1 MIENYKL
8 TKGVLLDTDLDEEDW
23 DGLIKDFKNTV
34 KEKSKKDFPQDV
46 YQQLF
51 GAISAVF
58 LSWES
63 NRAKVYR
70 KLNQIPSEW
79 GTAVN
84 VQSMVFGNM
93 GNDCATGVV
102 FTRNPSDGVND
113 IYGEYLINAQGED
126 VVAGTRTPQY
136 ITKKA
141 KREAKV
147 EALSMEESMPKV
159 YLELHKIGSR
169 VLSVIALS
177 LEIDKN
183 FFTPWIEKGNSLLR
197 SIHYPP
203 VDSSLN
209 PHRARAHEDINLIT
223 LLIGAEEG
231 GLEVLNKDGSWIKV
245 SPSSEAIVCNIGDMM
260 QLVTDKKL
268 KSTTH
273 RVIQDKL
280 TESKPRYSIPFFL
293 HPAPSINLK
302 SIFRKDDKGIL
313 ADDFLNLCTGNI
325 IAVIKSS
332 SSNFL
337 NLLLTLLFKYLF
349 KVGLTSLTFFNA
361 L

>member
-1 MIENYKL
+1 MNK
-8 TKGVLLDTDLDEEDW
+8 
-23 DGLIKDFKNTV
+23 
-34 KEKSKKDFPQDV
+34 
-46 YQQLF
+46 
-51 GAISAVF
+51 
-58 LSWES
+58 
-63 NRAKVYR
+63 
-70 KLNQIPSEW
+70 QIPELSFVDIEI
-79 GTAVN
+79 GDSNSINILSDALEDHGFFSITEHGLSNKLVDKCYQLSKQFFDLEYEIKNKYSSVGSKGARGYTPKGIETAVGEN
-84 VQSMVFGNM
+84 VPDQKEFWHHGP
-93 GNDCATGVV
+93 VV
-102 FTRNPSDGVND
+102 DDTFDQKIPKNIIID
-113 IYGEYLINAQGED
+113 E
-126 VVAGTRTPQY
+126 
-136 ITKKA
+136 
-141 KREAKV
+141 
-147 EALSMEESMPKV
+147 MPEFNKYYDEL

-177 LEIDKN
+177 LDIDKN

-203 VDSSLN
+203 VDSNLN

-302 SIFRKDDKGIL
+302 SIFRDSDEGIL
-313 ADDFLNLCTGNI
+313 ANDFLDQRLKE
-325 IAVIKSS
+325 IK
-332 SSNFL
+332 L
-337 NLLLTLLFKYLF
+337 Y
-349 KVGLTSLTFFNA
+349 
-361 L
+361 

>member
-1 MIENYKL
+1 MNK
-8 TKGVLLDTDLDEEDW
+8 
-23 DGLIKDFKNTV
+23 
-34 KEKSKKDFPQDV
+34 
-46 YQQLF
+46 
-51 GAISAVF
+51 
-58 LSWES
+58 
-63 NRAKVYR
+63 
-70 KLNQIPSEW
+70 QIPELSFVDIEK
-79 GTAVN
+79 GDSNSINILSDALEDHGFFSITEHGLSNELVDKCYQLSKQFFDLEYEIKNKYSSVGSKGARGYTPKGIETAVGES
-84 VQSMVFGNM
+84 VPDQKEFWHHGP
-93 GNDCATGVV
+93 VV
-102 FTRNPSDGVND
+102 DDTFDQKIPKNIIID
-113 IYGEYLINAQGED
+113 E
-126 VVAGTRTPQY
+126 
-136 ITKKA
+136 
-141 KREAKV
+141 
-147 EALSMEESMPKV
+147 MPEFNKYYDEL

-177 LEIDKN
+177 LDIDKN

-203 VDSSLN
+203 VDSNLN

-293 HPAPSINLK
+293 HPAPSINLR
-302 SIFRKDDKGIL
+302 SIFRDSDEGIL
-313 ADDFLNLCTGNI
+313 ANDFLDQRLKE
-325 IAVIKSS
+325 IK
-332 SSNFL
+332 L
-337 NLLLTLLFKYLF
+337 Y
-349 KVGLTSLTFFNA
+349 
-361 L
+361 

>member
-1 MIENYKL
+1 MNK
-8 TKGVLLDTDLDEEDW
+8 
-23 DGLIKDFKNTV
+23 
-34 KEKSKKDFPQDV
+34 
-46 YQQLF
+46 
-51 GAISAVF
+51 
-58 LSWES
+58 
-63 NRAKVYR
+63 
-70 KLNQIPSEW
+70 QIPELSFVDIEK
-79 GTAVN
+79 GDSNSINILSDALEDHGFFSITEHGLSNELVDKCYQLSKQFFDLEYEIKNKYSSVGSKGARGYTPKGIETAVGEN
-84 VQSMVFGNM
+84 VPDQKEFWHHGP
-93 GNDCATGVV
+93 VV
-102 FTRNPSDGVND
+102 DDTFDQKIPKN
-113 IYGEYLINAQGED
+113 II
-126 VVAGTRTPQY
+126 
-136 ITKKA
+136 I
-141 KREAKV
+141 
-147 EALSMEESMPKV
+147 EEMPEFNKYYDEL

-203 VDSSLN
+203 VDSNLN

-293 HPAPSINLK
+293 HPAPSVNLK
-302 SIFRKDDKGIL
+302 SIFRDSDEGIL
-313 ADDFLNLCTGNI
+313 ANDFLDQRLKE
-325 IAVIKSS
+325 IK
-332 SSNFL
+332 L
-337 NLLLTLLFKYLF
+337 Y
-349 KVGLTSLTFFNA
+349 
-361 L
+361 

>member
-1 MIENYKL
+1 MNK
-8 TKGVLLDTDLDEEDW
+8 
-23 DGLIKDFKNTV
+23 
-34 KEKSKKDFPQDV
+34 
-46 YQQLF
+46 
-51 GAISAVF
+51 
-58 LSWES
+58 
-63 NRAKVYR
+63 
-70 KLNQIPSEW
+70 QIPELSFVDIEK
-79 GTAVN
+79 GDSNSINILSDALEDHGFFSITEHGLSNELVDKCYQLSKQFFNLEYEIKNKYSSVGSKGARGYTPKGIETAVGEN
-84 VQSMVFGNM
+84 VPDQKEFWHHGP
-93 GNDCATGVV
+93 VV
-102 FTRNPSDGVND
+102 DDTFDQKIPKN
-113 IYGEYLINAQGED
+113 II
-126 VVAGTRTPQY
+126 
-136 ITKKA
+136 I
-141 KREAKV
+141 
-147 EALSMEESMPKV
+147 EEMPEFNKYFDEL

-177 LEIDKN
+177 LDIDKN

-203 VDSSLN
+203 VDSNLN

-280 TESKPRYSIPFFL
+280 TESKPRFSIPFFL

-302 SIFRKDDKGIL
+302 SIFRDSDEGIL
-313 ADDFLNLCTGNI
+313 ANDFLDQRLKE
-325 IAVIKSS
+325 IK
-332 SSNFL
+332 L
-337 NLLLTLLFKYLF
+337 Y
-349 KVGLTSLTFFNA
+349 
-361 L
+361 

>member
-1 MIENYKL
+1 MNK
-8 TKGVLLDTDLDEEDW
+8 
-23 DGLIKDFKNTV
+23 
-34 KEKSKKDFPQDV
+34 
-46 YQQLF
+46 
-51 GAISAVF
+51 
-58 LSWES
+58 
-63 NRAKVYR
+63 
-70 KLNQIPSEW
+70 QIPELSFIDIEK
-79 GTAVN
+79 GDSNSINILSDALEDHGFFSITEHGLSNELVDKCYQLSKQFFDLEYEIKNKYSSVGSKGARGYTPKGIETAVGEN
-84 VQSMVFGNM
+84 VPDQKEFWHHGP
-93 GNDCATGVV
+93 VV
-102 FTRNPSDGVND
+102 DDTFDQKIPKNIIID
-113 IYGEYLINAQGED
+113 E
-126 VVAGTRTPQY
+126 
-136 ITKKA
+136 
-141 KREAKV
+141 
-147 EALSMEESMPKV
+147 MPEFNKYYDEL

-177 LEIDKN
+177 LDIDKN

-203 VDSSLN
+203 VDSNLN

-302 SIFRKDDKGIL
+302 SIFRDSDEGIL
-313 ADDFLNLCTGNI
+313 ANDFLDQRLKE
-325 IAVIKSS
+325 IK
-332 SSNFL
+332 L
-337 NLLLTLLFKYLF
+337 Y
-349 KVGLTSLTFFNA
+349 
-361 L
+361 

>member
-1 MIENYKL
+1 MNK
-8 TKGVLLDTDLDEEDW
+8 
-23 DGLIKDFKNTV
+23 
-34 KEKSKKDFPQDV
+34 
-46 YQQLF
+46 
-51 GAISAVF
+51 
-58 LSWES
+58 
-63 NRAKVYR
+63 
-70 KLNQIPSEW
+70 QIPELSFVDIEK
-79 GTAVN
+79 GDSNSINILSDALEDHGFFSITEHGLSNKLVDKCYQLSKQFFDLEYEIKNKYSSVGSKGARGYTPKGIETAVDEN
-84 VQSMVFGNM
+84 VPDQTEFWHHGP
-93 GNDCATGVV
+93 VV
-102 FTRNPSDGVND
+102 DDTFDQKIPKNIIID
-113 IYGEYLINAQGED
+113 E
-126 VVAGTRTPQY
+126 
-136 ITKKA
+136 
-141 KREAKV
+141 
-147 EALSMEESMPKV
+147 MPEFNKYYDEL

-177 LEIDKN
+177 LDIDKN

-203 VDSSLN
+203 VDSNLN

-302 SIFRKDDKGIL
+302 SIFRDNDEGIL
-313 ADDFLNLCTGNI
+313 ANDFLDQRLKE
-325 IAVIKSS
+325 IK
-332 SSNFL
+332 L
-337 NLLLTLLFKYLF
+337 Y
-349 KVGLTSLTFFNA
+349 
-361 L
+361 

>member
-1 MIENYKL
+1 MNK
-8 TKGVLLDTDLDEEDW
+8 
-23 DGLIKDFKNTV
+23 
-34 KEKSKKDFPQDV
+34 
-46 YQQLF
+46 
-51 GAISAVF
+51 
-58 LSWES
+58 
-63 NRAKVYR
+63 
-70 KLNQIPSEW
+70 QIPELSFVDIEK
-79 GTAVN
+79 GDSNSINILSDALKDHGFFSITEHGLSNELVDKCYQLSKQFFDLEYEIKNKYSSVGSKGARGYTPKGIETAVGEN
-84 VQSMVFGNM
+84 VPDQKEFWHHGP
-93 GNDCATGVV
+93 VV
-102 FTRNPSDGVND
+102 DDTFDQKIPKNIV
-113 IYGEYLINAQGED
+113 I
-126 VVAGTRTPQY
+126 
-136 ITKKA
+136 
-141 KREAKV
+141 
-147 EALSMEESMPKV
+147 EEMPEFNKYYDEL

-203 VDSSLN
+203 VDSNLN

-302 SIFRKDDKGIL
+302 SIFRENDDGIL
-313 ADDFLNLCTGNI
+313 ANDFLDQRLKE
-325 IAVIKSS
+325 IK
-332 SSNFL
+332 L
-337 NLLLTLLFKYLF
+337 Y
-349 KVGLTSLTFFNA
+349 
-361 L
+361 

>member
-1 MIENYKL
+1 MNK
-8 TKGVLLDTDLDEEDW
+8 
-23 DGLIKDFKNTV
+23 
-34 KEKSKKDFPQDV
+34 
-46 YQQLF
+46 
-51 GAISAVF
+51 
-58 LSWES
+58 
-63 NRAKVYR
+63 
-70 KLNQIPSEW
+70 QIPELSFVDIEK
-79 GTAVN
+79 GDSNSINILSDALEDHGFFSITEHGLSNKLVDKCYQLSKQFFDLEYEIKNKYSSVGSKGARGYTPKGIETAVGEN
-84 VQSMVFGNM
+84 VPDQKEFWHHGP
-93 GNDCATGVV
+93 VV
-102 FTRNPSDGVND
+102 DDTFDQKIPKN
-113 IYGEYLINAQGED
+113 II
-126 VVAGTRTPQY
+126 
-136 ITKKA
+136 I
-141 KREAKV
+141 
-147 EALSMEESMPKV
+147 EEMPEFNKYYDEL

-177 LEIDKN
+177 LDIDKN

-203 VDSSLN
+203 VDSNLN

-293 HPAPSINLK
+293 HPAPSINLR
-302 SIFRKDDKGIL
+302 SIFRDSDEGIL
-313 ADDFLNLCTGNI
+313 ANDFLDQRLKE
-325 IAVIKSS
+325 IK
-332 SSNFL
+332 L
-337 NLLLTLLFKYLF
+337 Y
-349 KVGLTSLTFFNA
+349 
-361 L
+361 

>member
-1 MIENYKL
+1 MNK
-8 TKGVLLDTDLDEEDW
+8 
-23 DGLIKDFKNTV
+23 
-34 KEKSKKDFPQDV
+34 
-46 YQQLF
+46 
-51 GAISAVF
+51 
-58 LSWES
+58 
-63 NRAKVYR
+63 
-70 KLNQIPSEW
+70 QIPELSFVDIEK
-79 GTAVN
+79 GDSNSINILSDALEDHGFFSITEHGLSNELVDKCYQLSKQFFDLEYEIKNKYSSVGSKGARGYTPKGIETAVGEN
-84 VQSMVFGNM
+84 VPDQKEFWHHGP
-93 GNDCATGVV
+93 VV
-102 FTRNPSDGVND
+102 DDTFDQKIPKN
-113 IYGEYLINAQGED
+113 II
-126 VVAGTRTPQY
+126 
-136 ITKKA
+136 I
-141 KREAKV
+141 
-147 EALSMEESMPKV
+147 EEMPEFNKYYDEL

-177 LEIDKN
+177 LELDKN

-203 VDSSLN
+203 VDSNLN

-302 SIFRKDDKGIL
+302 SIFRDNDEGIL
-313 ADDFLNLCTGNI
+313 ANDFLDQRLKE
-325 IAVIKSS
+325 IK
-332 SSNFL
+332 L
-337 NLLLTLLFKYLF
+337 Y
-349 KVGLTSLTFFNA
+349 
-361 L
+361 

>member
-1 MIENYKL
+1 MNK
-8 TKGVLLDTDLDEEDW
+8 
-23 DGLIKDFKNTV
+23 
-34 KEKSKKDFPQDV
+34 
-46 YQQLF
+46 
-51 GAISAVF
+51 
-58 LSWES
+58 
-63 NRAKVYR
+63 
-70 KLNQIPSEW
+70 QIPELSFVDIEK
-79 GTAVN
+79 GDSNSINILSDALEDHGFFSITEHGLSNELVDKCYQLSKQFFDLEYEIKNKYSSVGSKGARGYTPKGIETAVGEN
-84 VQSMVFGNM
+84 VPDQKEFWHHGP
-93 GNDCATGVV
+93 VV
-102 FTRNPSDGVND
+102 DDTFDQKIPKN
-113 IYGEYLINAQGED
+113 II
-126 VVAGTRTPQY
+126 
-136 ITKKA
+136 I
-141 KREAKV
+141 
-147 EALSMEESMPKV
+147 EEMPEFNKYYDEL
-159 YLELHKIGSR
+159 YLELHKIGYR

-203 VDSSLN
+203 VDSNLN

-293 HPAPSINLK
+293 HPAPSINLR
-302 SIFRKDDKGIL
+302 SIFRDSDEGIL
-313 ADDFLNLCTGNI
+313 ANDFLDQRLKE
-325 IAVIKSS
+325 IK
-332 SSNFL
+332 L
-337 NLLLTLLFKYLF
+337 Y
-349 KVGLTSLTFFNA
+349 
-361 L
+361 

>member
-1 MIENYKL
+1 MNK
-8 TKGVLLDTDLDEEDW
+8 
-23 DGLIKDFKNTV
+23 
-34 KEKSKKDFPQDV
+34 
-46 YQQLF
+46 
-51 GAISAVF
+51 
-58 LSWES
+58 
-63 NRAKVYR
+63 
-70 KLNQIPSEW
+70 QIPELSFVDIEK
-79 GTAVN
+79 GDSNSINILSDALEDHGFFSITEHGLSNELVDKCYQLSKQFFDLEYEIKNKYSSVGSKGARGYTPKGIETAVGEN
-84 VQSMVFGNM
+84 VPDQKEFWHHGP
-93 GNDCATGVV
+93 VV
-102 FTRNPSDGVND
+102 DDTFDQKIPKN
-113 IYGEYLINAQGED
+113 II
-126 VVAGTRTPQY
+126 
-136 ITKKA
+136 I
-141 KREAKV
+141 
-147 EALSMEESMPKV
+147 EEMPEFNKYYDEL

-203 VDSSLN
+203 VDSNLN

-302 SIFRKDDKGIL
+302 SIFRENDDGIL
-313 ADDFLNLCTGNI
+313 ANDFLDQRLKE
-325 IAVIKSS
+325 IK
-332 SSNFL
+332 L
-337 NLLLTLLFKYLF
+337 Y
-349 KVGLTSLTFFNA
+349 
-361 L
+361 